1 MQLREEDNNMIFSE
15 YLGIDSDYVI
25 VGLAALVLILFIVTI
40 VNIVQMSK
48 LKKKYKKFMSGKDAR
63 TLEDVLKE
71 RLDAFNEMGG
81 KLSFSLAMLNERNDG
96 YIINAMHS
104 REGCYTY
111 IKEIIDGNSIIALSE
126 EEKEALEMAMKSKDE

>member
-1 MQLREEDNNMIFSE
+1 MIFSE

-63 TLEDVLKE
+63 TLDEQQRFLFLGYAADRIE
-71 RLDAFNEMGG
+71 R
-81 KLSFSLAMLNERNDG
+81 
-96 YIINAMHS
+96 
-104 REGCYTY
+104 
-111 IKEIIDGNSIIALSE
+111 
-126 EEKEALEMAMKSKDE
+126 

>member
-1 MQLREEDNNMIFSE
+1 MIFSE

-63 TLEDVLKE
+63 TLEDVLKI
-71 RLDAFNEMGG
+71 LM
-81 KLSFSLAMLNERNDG
+81 
-96 YIINAMHS
+96 
-104 REGCYTY
+104 
-111 IKEIIDGNSIIALSE
+111 IKDKGIGRAHV
-126 EEKEALEMAMKSKDE
+126 

>member
-1 MQLREEDNNMIFSE
+1 MIFSE

-71 RLDAFNEMGG
+71 RLDEIDDLVAY
-81 KLSFSLAMLNERNDG
+81 LLL
-96 YIINAMHS
+96 YVLHS
-104 REGCYTY
+104 RSL
-111 IKEIIDGNSIIALSE
+111 DL
-126 EEKEALEMAMKSKDE
+126 